1 MPFNDVRL
9 CRQAFGADA
18 DELTPLKLQSQQNAD
33 NYLQSILAGGRN
45 AGLLYG
51 PRLSGKSTIVR
62 RFAAALPDDIAVAV
76 VDGSGLAPN
85 TFLSLILAR
94 FGYEVELQS
103 GDDLLRL
110 LTVFAVQQ
118 TRAVQSPVI
127 IVENIDMM
135 QPGALRALS
144 MLSTLKFQGRFAVR
158 IVLTGGSDAPTLLK
172 SQGMLPI
179 FQRISSVFEIEPL
192 CRMESMLYLH
202 GRLRATGIQHADD
215 VLRVNVCD
223 LLHELSGGLPGALN
237 QVTKAV
243 LGGAGSLPLSEAD
256 VQRYQEME
264 MKKKLPV
271 PRLIVTNHGE
281 VVEEF
286 NVTDEKVTIGRSSLA
301 DIVVH
306 NEYTSN
312 FHALLLFHADA
323 LVLVDLNSA
332 NGTFVNS
339 VAVKNA
345 LLSSD
350 DIISIANHRIKVVD
364 APSADLDH
372 YSAES
377 TGDTMKMKTLTEMR
391 EQKKMRITR
400 FAFGGKK
407 IEKLK

>member
-1 MPFNDVRL
+1 MPFNDVRV
-9 CRQAFGADA
+9 CEQAFSADA
-18 DELTPLKLQSQQNAD
+18 DALTPLKLQSQQNAD
-33 NYLQSILAGGRN
+33 NYLQSILTGDRSAR
-45 AGLLYG
+45 LLYG

-62 RFAAALPDDIAVAV
+62 RFAEALPDDVAVAV

-110 LTVFAVQQ
+110 LNVFAIQQ
-118 TRAVQSPVI
+118 ARAVQSPVI

-158 IVLTGGSDAPTLLK
+158 IVLTGGSDALTLLR
-172 SQGMLPI
+172 SQGMMPI
-179 FQRISSVFEIEPL
+179 FQRTSSVFEVEPL

-202 GRLRATGIQHADD
+202 GRLRAIDIKHADD
-215 VLRVNVCD
+215 VLSVNVCD
-223 LLHELSGGLPGALN
+223 LLHELSGGLPGSLN
-237 QVTKAV
+237 QITRAV
-243 LGGAGSLPLSEAD
+243 LGGARSLPLSEAD
-256 VQRYQEME
+256 VERYQEME

-271 PRLIVTNHGE
+271 PRLIVTNHGK
-281 VVEEF
+281 VVEEY

-301 DIVVH
+301 DVVIY
-306 NEYTSN
+306 NEYTSK

-364 APSADLDH
+364 APSAGLDQV
-372 YSAES
+372 SAEAS
-377 TGDTMKMKTLTEMR
+377 ADTVKMKTLTEMR

-400 FAFGGKK
+400 FAFGRKK
-407 IEKLK
+407 QGD